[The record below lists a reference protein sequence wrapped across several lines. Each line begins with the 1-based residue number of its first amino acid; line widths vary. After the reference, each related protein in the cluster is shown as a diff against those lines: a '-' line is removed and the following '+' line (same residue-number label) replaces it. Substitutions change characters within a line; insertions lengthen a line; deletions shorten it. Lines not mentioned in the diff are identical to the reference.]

1 MFNKHTIILP
11 EEPTVD
17 TVDPISVLAEQAEQW
32 HNLTEEGQLA
42 IDVLQT
48 QTDLIVVAAMAGT
61 KPENVSLHLQD
72 DLLTIRGIR
81 EFPLFEEAETFY
93 QECYWGRFSRTI
105 VLPVDV
111 RADSAEAEFKNGVL
125 TIRLKKATTD
135 NTIPIM
141 VIEE

>member
-11 EEPTVD
+11 EEPAID

-48 QTDLIVVAAMAGT
+48 QTSLIVVAAMAGT
-61 KPENVSLHLQD
+61 KPENVNLHLQD

-81 EFPLFEEAETFY
+81 EFPLLEEAEIFY

-105 VLPVDV
+105 VLRSMSGLILPKL
-111 RADSAEAEFKNGVL
+111 S
-125 TIRLKKATTD
+125 LKT
-135 NTIPIM
+135 
-141 VIEE
+141 EY

>member
-1 MFNKHTIILP
+1 MTLP
-11 EEPTVD
+11 DEPRID
-17 TVDPISVLAEQAEQW
+17 TADPISVLAHEAEQW
-32 HNLTEEGQLA
+32 PDLAEEGQLA

-48 QTDLIVVAAMAGT
+48 ADSLIVVAAMAGT
-61 KPENVSLHLQD
+61 RPEQVSLHLQD
-72 DLLTIRGIR
+72 DLLTIRGVR
-81 EFPLFEEAETFY
+81 DFPLAERVEPFY

-105 VLPVDV
+105 VLPVSV
-111 RADSAEAEFKNGVL
+111 QAESAEAEFKNGVL

>member
-1 MFNKHTIILP
+1 MFNKQSFTLP
-11 EEPTVD
+11 AEPLID
-17 TVDPISVLAEQAEQW
+17 TSDSISVLAEEASQW
-32 HNLTEEGQLA
+32 NDLAEEGQLA

-48 QTDLIVVAAMAGT
+48 GEHLIIVAAMAGT
-61 KPENVSLHLQD
+61 RPENVNLHLQD
-72 DLLTIRGIR
+72 DLLTIRGVR
-81 EFPLFEEAETFY
+81 ESPLYEQAEPFY

-111 RADSAEAEFKNGVL
+111 QAESAEAEFKNGVL

>member
-1 MFNKHTIILP
+1 MTLP
-11 EEPTVD
+11 EEPLID
-17 TVDPISVLAEQAEQW
+17 AVDPIAVLAAESEQW
-32 HNLTEEGQLA
+32 NDLAEEGQLA

-48 QTDLIVVAAMAGT
+48 ADSLIIIAAMAGT
-61 KPENVSLHLQD
+61 RPENVNLHLQD
-72 DLLTIRGIR
+72 DLLTIRGWR
-81 EFPLFEEAETFY
+81 EAPLQEDAESFY

-105 VLPVDV
+105 VLPVSV
-111 RADSAEAEFKNGVL
+111 LAESAEAELKNGVL